1 MARIKIP
8 GSTVQAVDGGS
19 AAPGAGLARLLRI
32 APVAT
37 RNASLTSAGSPS
49 ESGGMATD
57 GADAGGSG
65 SGSASGGGGAGGD
78 GAGGAGFL
86 TALGRGPG
94 ATGLPVS
101 GSIRVAG
108 SA

>member
-65 SGSASGGGGAGGD
+65 SGSASGGAGG

-86 TALGRGPG
+86 RALGRGPG